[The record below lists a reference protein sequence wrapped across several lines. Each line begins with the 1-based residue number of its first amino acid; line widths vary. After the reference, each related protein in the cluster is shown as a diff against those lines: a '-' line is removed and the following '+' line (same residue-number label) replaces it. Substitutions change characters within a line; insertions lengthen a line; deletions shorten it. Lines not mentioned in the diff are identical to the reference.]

1 MPEPPSVTLVSS
13 IRPILDG
20 GYRMSLGTLGVLGLL
35 GPLRK
40 FADDYER
47 ELVIDARREGAS
59 WDEIGAA
66 LGVPRQTAH
75 RRHAGA
81 AK

>member
-1 MPEPPSVTLVSS
+1 VPEPPSVTLANTL
-13 IRPILDG
+13 RPILDG
-20 GYRMSLGTLGVLGLL
+20 GYRLSLGTLGVLGLL
-35 GPLRK
+35 PTLRQ

-47 ELVIDARREGAS
+47 ELVIDARREGHS
-59 WDEIGAA
+59 WDDIGAS

-75 RRHAGA
+75 RRHAEA